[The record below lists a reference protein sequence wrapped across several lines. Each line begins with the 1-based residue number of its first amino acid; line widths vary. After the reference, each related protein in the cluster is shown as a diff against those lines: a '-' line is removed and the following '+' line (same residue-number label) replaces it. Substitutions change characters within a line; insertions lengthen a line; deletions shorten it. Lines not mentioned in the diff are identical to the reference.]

1 MMVNSIKGKYI
12 AILTQYFY
20 PDLPGTAKIAK
31 DLALGLAKYGC
42 IVNVYTGTPA
52 YSVAKDTSN
61 QLLTDEIRVR
71 RSYSPNLSRSGNFR
85 RLLNTF
91 LVAVSISFRLFWEK
105 NNIIIVDSTSP
116 FLLAIAP
123 LVRLVKKTPYIV
135 IVHDVYPDI
144 AIKLGVIP
152 KHSIL
157 ASIWRTIYKIVYRLS
172 SKIVVLG
179 PNMSEIVSKDFDEK
193 TKDKIIVI
201 PNWADESIIKPS
213 SRYKEQLKKQ
223 FGFENLFIVIYSG
236 NMGLT
241 HDIETILKSANK
253 LIKNREL
260 LFLLIGGGGQY
271 DASVKFISDK
281 GLGNVKILPYQ
292 PEDVFPKYLA
302 CSDVSLVTLAQG
314 MQGLS
319 VPSKIYSSLAAG
331 LPIIGILDGVSEV
344 ANIISEGECGYVCEP
359 GDVDTLVDSI
369 QSLYCDEPK
378 VEKMSANARR
388 EFEKK
393 YSREIGVNKHVDLV
407 KSVLNENI

>member
-1 MMVNSIKGKYI
+1 MKVNSIKGKYI

-20 PDLPGTAKIAK
+20 PDLPGTAKIAR
-31 DLALGLAKYGC
+31 DLAVGFAKYGC
-42 IVNVYTGTPA
+42 TVNVYTGTPA
-52 YSVAKDTSN
+52 YSVANDTSN
-61 QLLTDEIRVR
+61 QLLTDEIRVK
-71 RSYSPNLSRSGNFR
+71 RSYSPNLSRSGNFS

-116 FLLAIAP
+116 FLLLIVP
-123 LVRLVKKTPYIV
+123 WVRLIKKTPYIV
-135 IVHDVYPDI
+135 IIHDVYPEI

-152 KHSIL
+152 KKSIL

-179 PNMSEIVSKDFDEK
+179 PHMGEIVSRDFNQK
-193 TKDKIIVI
+193 TKDKIAVI
-201 PNWADESIIKPS
+201 PNWADESIVKASPI
-213 SRYKEQLKKQ
+213 YKEQLKKQ

-241 HDIETILKSANK
+241 HDIETILKSAEK
-253 LIKNREL
+253 LKENRKIL
-260 LFLLIGGGGQY
+260 YLLIGGGGQY
-271 DASVKFISDK
+271 DSSIKFIADK

-292 PEDVFPKYLA
+292 PEDIFPKYLA

-331 LPIIGILDGVSEV
+331 SPIIGILDGVSEV
-344 ANIISEGECGYVCEP
+344 ANIINEGECGYVCKP

-369 QSLYCDEPK
+369 QSLYFDECK
-378 VEKMSANARR
+378 VEKMSVNARR
-388 EFEKK
+388 EFDKK
-393 YSREIGVNKHVDLV
+393 YSREIGVNKHVNLV
-407 KSVLNENI
+407 KSVLSENI